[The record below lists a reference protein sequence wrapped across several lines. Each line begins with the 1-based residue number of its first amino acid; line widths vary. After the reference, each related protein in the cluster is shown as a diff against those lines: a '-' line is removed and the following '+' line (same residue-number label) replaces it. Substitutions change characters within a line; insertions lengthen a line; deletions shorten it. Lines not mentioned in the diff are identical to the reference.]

1 MMCFN
6 QTTLPPSSGKA
17 IDNLCNTNIESA
29 ASEAC
34 GEWPLQTTLD
44 VIDKEKSQIDPCCR
58 KIESIQHFPVEKC
71 YHDYSR
77 DGNPDLDDDG
87 RSLKQ
92 EMGLVLQSKK
102 RGHRPGA
109 ANLFPAKLHL
119 MLSSAIADGF
129 DHIVSWQPHGRC
141 FKVHQP
147 TRFVDEIM
155 PNWFQQTKLASFQRQ
170 LSLYGFSRLSTGP
183 DRGG

>member
-1 MMCFN
+1 MQLADNNRYNNNCREAN
-6 QTTLPPSSGKA
+6 PATYGDSPP
-17 IDNLCNTNIESA
+17 TR
-29 ASEAC
+29 
-34 GEWPLQTTLD
+34 
-44 VIDKEKSQIDPCCR
+44 DP
-58 KIESIQHFPVEKC
+58 
-71 YHDYSR
+71 
-77 DGNPDLDDDG
+77 
-87 RSLKQ
+87 
-92 EMGLVLQSKK
+92 EMGSVLQSKK

-119 MLSSAIADGF
+119 MLSSAEADGF

-155 PNWFQQTKLASFQRQ
+155 PKWFQQTKIASFQRQ
-170 LSLYGFSRLSTGP
+170 LSLYGFSRLTTGA

>member
-1 MMCFN
+1 MVFDASTKANSNLSETDTDCPAVSDDSS
-6 QTTLPPSSGKA
+6 QTSYGSNST
-17 IDNLCNTNIESA
+17 D
-29 ASEAC
+29 EA
-34 GEWPLQTTLD
+34 QSN
-44 VIDKEKSQIDPCCR
+44 VYFAKEKLLT
-58 KIESIQHFPVEKC
+58 IQHLADAKGYQDHC
-71 YHDYSR
+71 R
-77 DGNPDLDDDG
+77 DRSPDPNDDG
-87 RSLKQ
+87 LARDFDMGTVQ
-92 EMGLVLQSKK
+92 ESKK

-119 MLSSAIADGF
+119 MLSNAEADRF

-147 TRFVDEIM
+147 TRFVEDVL